1 MERRDVAL
9 DKAAAQEIL
18 SLADSVTDE
27 LLRSVQEVSKGAP
40 EHAALKHRRLL
51 LEVLD
56 PLSEI
61 VFSLWRQY
69 PELEPPR
76 EPGVTYYDPKK
87 WLMSKRLVRQAART
101 LAEAERPVVRVRA
114 IAEYFNDT
122 GLATHAARALDLLS
136 KAAFGIRQ
144 QHPAFRGA
152 RAAEDPLARP
162 MRKAPKATHKA
173 RRRTKR

>member
-27 LLRSVQEVSKGAP
+27 LLRSIEVVLNGAP

-69 PELEPPR
+69 PELEPPP

-87 WLMSKRLVRQAART
+87 WLMPKRLVRQAART
-101 LAEAERPVVRVRA
+101 VAAAERPVFRVRA
-114 IAEYFNDT
+114 IAEYFNDA
-122 GLATHAARALDLLS
+122 GLATHAAQALALLS

-152 RAAEDPLARP
+152 RAAEDPLAQST
-162 MRKAPKATHKA
+162 RKAPKAADKA